1 MIIDDQRYDLFGKY
15 SQDSAQIGFEPNE
28 LAFLYDALNI
38 RPEPNGFEESRLDD
52 YVANIRTALEEQNR
66 ALTRLLGEFLRLKA
80 SGSELEP
87 YLYLVRNIAEI
98 KSMFIL
104 QNVVRIVMPMRVG

>member
-1 MIIDDQRYDLFGKY
+1 
-15 SQDSAQIGFEPNE
+15 
-28 LAFLYDALNI
+28 LYDALNI

-98 KSMFIL
+98 KSIFIL